1 MKNTGI
7 VRRIDD
13 LGRIVIP
20 KELRRTL
27 GLKEDDSM
35 EFYVSDGNFLTLRK
49 YETFSGQFYE
59 MLKIHINDV
68 YRVLEEAVLKVECVL
83 FIEGNELQCART
95 KQGIVQ
101 NCSRLQFPLE
111 DKLKTALLSFP
122 VGEISWCLA
131 EALNF
136 RPLLS
141 NAKASIPS
149 MPNDFIVSDYCI
161 SYCYVKGIPNFLIVG
176 CKLDTSKKITVK
188 AQVDAITSVVKMA
201 SRTIETCCFVF
212 Q

>member
-27 GLKEDDSM
+27 GLKEDDAM
-35 EFYVSDGNFLTLRK
+35 EFYVSDGNFLTLHK
-49 YETFSGQFYE
+49 YETSSSQFYE
-59 MLKIHINDV
+59 MLKVHINDV

-83 FIEGNELQCART
+83 FIEGNELQCVRT

-101 NCSRLQFPLE
+101 NCSRLQFPLD
-111 DKLKTALLSFP
+111 DKLKSSLLSFP

-141 NAKASIPS
+141 SAKASISS

-161 SYCYVKGIPNFLIVG
+161 SHLYVKGMPNFLIVG
-176 CKLDTSKKITVK
+176 YKLDTSKKITVK

-201 SRTIETCCFVF
+201 SRTIEACHFVL